1 MTLFSGLGMVAR
13 PGRIVVPVAASCG
26 ADLRYGSPSCSPRSQ
41 GIMYSHLANKFFL
54 VTSTELKTS
63 GRTVVVLASSLG
75 V

>member
-1 MTLFSGLGMVAR
+1 MTLFSGLDMVAR
-13 PGRIVVPVAASCG
+13 PGRTAVPVAASCG